1 MTLAAVTAA
10 ASVPGISA
18 LEAAPALAS
27 VGSAALG
34 AAGFDPA
41 GAVMSGQLL
50 VSIPIALLAGLVS
63 FASPCILPLVP
74 GYLGL
79 VGSLVGERDGSRRRL
94 VGGVALF
101 IAGFTLVF
109 VLGNAVVGAVSSL
122 LLQHGD
128 ALVRILGVLLIVM
141 GLVFVG
147 QFSFMQRVWRPQQV
161 KSGGLWAAP
170 LVGVVFALGWTP
182 CSGPTLAA
190 ISALTVTTGSAWQ
203 GAVLGLAYALG
214 LGVPF
219 LLLALGLGWA
229 GGSVAWLRQH
239 IRAINIAGG
248 AMLIAIG
255 ALMVTGAWNAIMQ
268 SLQGWIASVVTVI

>member
-1 MTLAAVTAA
+1 VSLAALALAGSAASLAAVQT
-10 ASVPGISA
+10 SA
-18 LEAAPALAS
+18 
-27 VGSAALG
+27 
-34 AAGFDPA
+34 FDPA

-50 VSIPIALLAGLVS
+50 LSVPIALLAGLVS

-79 VGSLVGERDGSRRRL
+79 VGSLVGEREGSRGRL

-109 VLGNAVVGAVSSL
+109 VLGNAVVGGVSSF

-128 ALVRILGVLLIVM
+128 ALIRILGGLLIVL

-147 QFSFMQRVWRPQQV
+147 QFSFLQRIWKPQQV

-203 GAVLGLAYALG
+203 GAILGLAYALG
-214 LGVPF
+214 LGIPF
-219 LLLALGLGWA
+219 LLLALGVGWA
-229 GGSVAWLRQH
+229 GGAVAWMRRH
-239 IRAINIAGG
+239 IRAINLAGG

-255 ALMVTGAWNAIMQ
+255 VLMVTGAWNAIMQ

>member
-1 MTLAAVTAA
+1 MTATSALGTLAAAA
-10 ASVPGISA
+10 AD
-18 LEAAPALAS
+18 PAL
-27 VGSAALG
+27 LT
-34 AAGFDPA
+34 DPA
-41 GAVMSGQLL
+41 GAVLSGQLL

-79 VGSLVGERDGSRRRL
+79 VGSLVGRDGSRGRL
-94 VGGVALF
+94 VAGVSLF

-109 VLGNAVVGAVSSL
+109 VLGNALVGAVSAF
-122 LLQHGD
+122 LLQYSD
-128 ALVRILGVLLIVM
+128 LLVRVLGGVLIVL

-147 QFSFMQRVWRPQQV
+147 QFSFLQRVWKPQQV
-161 KSGGLWAAP
+161 RAGGLWAAP
-170 LVGVVFALGWTP
+170 LVGIVFALGWTP

-219 LLLALGLGWA
+219 LLIALGLGWA
-229 GGSVAWLRQH
+229 GGAVAWLRRH
-239 IRAINIAGG
+239 IRLINVLGG
-248 AMLIAIG
+248 AMLIVIG
-255 ALMVTGAWNAIMQ
+255 LLMVTGAWNAIMQ
-268 SLQGWIASVVTVI
+268 SLQGWIASVVTII

>member
-1 MTLAAVTAA
+1 MITALLPT
-10 ASVPGISA
+10 ASAISSTA
-18 LEAAPALAS
+18 
-27 VGSAALG
+27 

-41 GAVMSGQLL
+41 GAVLSGQLL
-50 VSIPIALLAGLVS
+50 VSVPIALLAGLIS

-79 VGSLVGERDGSRRRL
+79 VGSLVGPDGSRRRMIAG
-94 VGGVALF
+94 VGLF

-109 VLGNAVVGAVSSL
+109 VLGSALVGGISSF
-122 LLQHGD
+122 LLQYSD
-128 ALVRILGVLLIVM
+128 LLVRILGGLLIVL

-147 QFSFMQRVWRPQQV
+147 QFSFMQRIWKPQQV
-161 KSGGLWAAP
+161 KSGGMWTAP
-170 LVGVVFALGWTP
+170 VVGVVFALGWTP

-190 ISALTVTTGSAWQ
+190 ISALTVTTGSAGQ

-214 LGVPF
+214 LGIPF
-219 LLLALGLGWA
+219 LLIALGLGWA
-229 GGSVAWLRQH
+229 GGAVAWMRRH

-255 ALMVTGAWNAIMQ
+255 VLMVTGAWNAIMQ
-268 SLQGWIASVVTVI
+268 SLQGWIASFVTII

>member
-1 MTLAAVTAA
+1 MSPPLAA
-10 ASVPGISA
+10 
-18 LEAAPALAS
+18 LAPLAS
-27 VGSAALG
+27 
-34 AAGFDPA
+34 FDPA

-79 VGSLVGERDGSRRRL
+79 VGSLVGDRESGRGRL
-94 VGGVALF
+94 VTGVALF

-109 VLGNAVVGAVSSL
+109 VLANTIVGAISGF

-128 ALVRILGVLLIVM
+128 LLVRILGAALIVM
-141 GLVFVG
+141 GIVFVG
-147 QFSFMQRVWRPQQV
+147 QFSFLQRIWKPQQV
-161 KSGGLWAAP
+161 RSGGMWSAP

-214 LGVPF
+214 LGIPF
-219 LLLALGLGWA
+219 LAIALGLGWA
-229 GGSVAWLRQH
+229 GGAVGWLRRH
-239 IRAINIAGG
+239 IRAVNIAGG
-248 AMLIAIG
+248 AMLIAVG
-255 ALMVTGAWNAIMQ
+255 LLMVTGLWNALMYE
-268 SLQGWIASVVTVI
+268 LQGWIASVVTIV

>member
-1 MTLAAVTAA
+1 MTATAALGTLAAAVD
-10 ASVPGISA
+10 
-18 LEAAPALAS
+18 PAL
-27 VGSAALG
+27 LT
-34 AAGFDPA
+34 DPA
-41 GAVMSGQLL
+41 GAVLSGQLL

-79 VGSLVGERDGSRRRL
+79 VGSLVGRDGGRGRL
-94 VGGVALF
+94 VAGVSLF

-109 VLGNAVVGAVSSL
+109 VLGNAIVGAVSAF
-122 LLQHGD
+122 LLQHSD
-128 ALVRILGVLLIVM
+128 LLVRILGGVLIVL

-147 QFSFMQRVWRPQQV
+147 QFSFLQRVWKPQQV
-161 KSGGLWAAP
+161 RTGGLWAAP
-170 LVGVVFALGWTP
+170 LVGIVFALGWTP

-214 LGVPF
+214 LGIPF
-219 LLLALGLGWA
+219 LLIALGLGWA
-229 GGSVAWLRQH
+229 GGAVAWLRRH
-239 IRAINIAGG
+239 IRLINILGG

-255 ALMVTGAWNAIMQ
+255 VLMVTGAWNAIMQ
-268 SLQGWIASVVTVI
+268 SLQGWIASVVTII

>member
-1 MTLAAVTAA
+1 MTAASALATAALAA
-10 ASVPGISA
+10 
-18 LEAAPALAS
+18 
-27 VGSAALG
+27 
-34 AAGFDPA
+34 FDPA
-41 GAVMSGQLL
+41 GAVLSGQLL
-50 VSIPIALLAGLVS
+50 VSVPIALLAGLVS

-79 VGSLVGERDGSRRRL
+79 VGSLVGDRETGRGRL
-94 VGGVALF
+94 AAGVGLF

-109 VLGNAVVGAVSSL
+109 VLGNAVVGAASAF
-122 LLQHGD
+122 LLQHAD
-128 ALVRILGVLLIVM
+128 LLVRILGVALILL

-147 QFSFMQRVWRPQQV
+147 QFSFLQRVWKPQQV
-161 KSGGLWAAP
+161 KAGGMWAAP

-203 GAVLGLAYALG
+203 GAILGLAYALG
-214 LGVPF
+214 LGIPF
-219 LLLALGLGWA
+219 LLIALGIGWA
-229 GGSVAWLRQH
+229 GGAVAWLRRH
-239 IRAINIAGG
+239 IRLVNILGG

>member
-1 MTLAAVTAA
+1 MTLAAVTTA
-10 ASVPGISA
+10 ASVPGVSA

-79 VGSLVGERDGSRRRL
+79 VGSLVGERDGSRGRL

-109 VLGNAVVGAVSSL
+109 V
-122 LLQHGD
+122 
-128 ALVRILGVLLIVM
+128 
-141 GLVFVG
+141 G
-147 QFSFMQRVWRPQQV
+147 QFSFMQRVWKPQQV
-161 KSGGLWAAP
+161 ESGGLWAAP

-229 GGSVAWLRQH
+229 GSSVAWLRQH

>member
-1 MTLAAVTAA
+1 MSAA
-10 ASVPGISA
+10 AS
-18 LEAAPALAS
+18 LLAAPA
-27 VGSAALG
+27 SAAVDV
-34 AAGFDPA
+34 AAVDPA
-41 GAVMSGQLL
+41 GAVLSGQLL
-50 VSIPIALLAGLVS
+50 VSIPIALLAGIVS

-79 VGSLVGERDGSRRRL
+79 VGSLVGEQGRGRGRL
-94 VGGVALF
+94 VGGVGLF

-109 VLGNAVVGAVSSL
+109 VLGNAIVGAVSSF

-128 ALVRILGVLLIVM
+128 TLVRILGGVLIVL

-147 QFSFMQRVWRPQQV
+147 QFSFLQRVWKPQQV
-161 KSGGLWAAP
+161 KAGGLWAAP

-203 GAVLGLAYALG
+203 GALLGLAYALG
-214 LGVPF
+214 LGIPF

-229 GGSVAWLRQH
+229 GGAVAWMRRH
-239 IRAINIAGG
+239 IRAINVAGG

-255 ALMVTGAWNAIMQ
+255 VLMVTGAWNAIMQ